1 MTDLI
6 IPMINII
13 TIIILS
19 YQTDICHPI
28 LKAKYLNLRLLNMI
42 AINKHSSKLKIW
54 SVEMPN
60 ATYSG
65 RYRQL
70 TGTSCVYYWSFE
82 NN

>member
-1 MTDLI
+1 
-6 IPMINII
+6 
-13 TIIILS
+13 
-19 YQTDICHPI
+19 
-28 LKAKYLNLRLLNMI
+28 MI